1 MSDGPW
7 DGSDL
12 APRHILPSAGGEA
25 VVAEEGEGQPPA
37 GGGGG
42 GGGEEHPLDP
52 RSPTAQPPSDLQV
65 DEWPDYGVKPAL
77 GGLTI

>member
-12 APRHILPSAGGEA
+12 APRHL
-25 VVAEEGEGQPPA
+25 VPPA

-42 GGGEEHPLDP
+42 GGREEQALDP

-65 DEWPDYGVKPAL
+65 DEWPDFGVKPAL